1 MACSEGGINV
11 VYFQHPKTHDSTFG
25 ISDWPLSPSSA
36 STYTA
41 MDVPPPE
48 RVSVDVK
55 MQRLN
60 IEWADDH
67 VSVFPLDALRQACP
81 CAECQ
86 GNVIEHIKKPGFLH
100 IFRQKNRWQNV
111 KVEKAGSVGLRIT
124 WDDGHS
130 GGIYRWDRLREL
142 QPPE

>member
-1 MACSEGGINV
+1 
-11 VYFQHPKTHDSTFG
+11 
-25 ISDWPLSPSSA
+25 
-36 STYTA
+36 
-41 MDVPPPE
+41 MDVPMPE
-48 RVSVDVK
+48 RISVDVK

-81 CAECQ
+81 CTECQ
-86 GNVIEHIKKPGFLH
+86 GNAIERITKPGWLH

-111 KVEKAGSVGLRIT
+111 NVEKAGSVGLRIT

-130 GGIYRWDRLREL
+130 GGIYRWERLREL
-142 QPPE
+142 QPPEE

>member
-1 MACSEGGINV
+1 
-11 VYFQHPKTHDSTFG
+11 
-25 ISDWPLSPSSA
+25 
-36 STYTA
+36 
-41 MDVPPPE
+41 MDVPMPE
-48 RVSVDVK
+48 RISVDVK

-86 GNVIEHIKKPGFLH
+86 GNAIERITKPGWLH

-111 KVEKAGSVGLRIT
+111 NVEKAGSVGLRIT

-130 GGIYRWDRLREL
+130 GGIFRWDRLREL
-142 QPPE
+142 QPPEQA